1 MDVEYLFTFKKFVT
15 YICKNTIIF
24 ADVFKIINKFSDIM
38 VKRMRLFI
46 AAVMLVMAA
55 TVNAQITTSAMAGQ
69 VTGTE
74 GEDIIGA
81 TIRVTHEP
89 SGTTYNAVTNTDGR
103 WAIQGM
109 RVGGPYTVKISYIGY
124 AEKDYRGISLALG
137 ETYNLNATMSED
149 VNELGEIVVVGS
161 ASKFAAE
168 KTGATTNIS
177 NAQIQALPTVNRSIE
192 DIARISPYAN
202 GMSLGGGD
210 GRSTNFT
217 LDGANLN
224 NNFGLN
230 DGLPGGGNPISMD
243 AIDEVQ
249 VVVAP
254 YDVRQTNFIG
264 GGINAVTKS
273 GTNTFKGTAYVYHQN
288 ENMHGNRVANQ
299 DLGERGTDRMT
310 TYGFTLGGP
319 ILKDKLFFFAN
330 AEYSKIPTVANRW
343 RASEDGVGDAENY
356 ISRTTVADMEKVRN
370 FLIDKY
376 GYDPGSYTSFPADE
390 DNLKLLARI
399 DWNITNNHHLA
410 VRYNYTKNT
419 AWNATNGNSS
429 DTGSRLNNMNRFSQ
443 YSMAFSNSMYSQ
455 NNSVSTISAD
465 LNSRFGNNI
474 SNQLLFTYTDIDEKR
489 GSDSAPF
496 PFVDIMNGY
505 DASTN
510 MQTLEPYMSFGYEL
524 FTHNNRV
531 QNKILT
537 LNDNFTYYLGDHKLM
552 AGFKFEHQ
560 MANNSYMRN
569 GTGYYRYRSLD
580 DFLNG
585 AAPETVALSYGYNG
599 ETNPAAEVKF
609 NQYGWYVQD
618 EWNALPNLMITG
630 GIRFDLLSFDSDDL
644 MRNNAIYN
652 LDFGGRHIDTGR
664 WPGSNVQI
672 SPRLGFTWDVFGDKR
687 LKVRG
692 GTGLFAGRL
701 PLVFFTN
708 MPTNSGMVQNLV
720 NAVTSYDPNVTGLVT
735 GRDPLLDKF
744 KGGLVT
750 NVDQIRELLGAPET
764 ITPEEGTLP
773 TKIAGVDPDFKMPQV
788 WKSSIAVDYQFP
800 VSFPLTLTGE
810 FTYIRKINDVM
821 IDNYNFKPV
830 GDDAK
835 RLQGAD
841 NRVIYDASSLY
852 YRTTKDNA
860 NPDAPFVGSGASVL
874 TNTSRGHG
882 WTLNFTATAE
892 PVKDLHLMAAYTHT
906 VMKEVSGMPGNDPYS
921 TWLGNLT
928 VNGANTGE
936 VHNSEYVIPD
946 RVIASAS
953 YKYHND
959 NFSLFYTGYRP
970 SGYSY
975 TYYGDL
981 NGDGISGN
989 DLMYIPRNDSEINFT
1004 NDADRQLFWDFVNQD
1019 DYLKSHKGEYADSY
1033 SVYAPWVHRFDF
1045 RWTHDF
1051 NLKVGNTHHTLQLSL
1066 DIMNVGNLFNSK
1078 WGVEKNM
1085 SSCNNGQILKVD
1097 RVDNG
1102 TPYFSMFRG
1111 KDGDLPVATN
1121 TWSFNRNYN
1130 QCWKMQIGVKYYF
1143 N

>member
-1 MDVEYLFTFKKFVT
+1 
-15 YICKNTIIF
+15 
-24 ADVFKIINKFSDIM
+24 M
-38 VKRMRLFI
+38 VKQMRFLL
-46 AAVMLVMAA
+46 ASVMLLMAA
-55 TVNAQITTSAMAGQ
+55 AVNAQITTSSMAGQ
-69 VTGTE
+69 VTGTG

-109 RVGGPYTVKISYIGY
+109 RVGGPYTVKVSYIGY
-124 AEKDYRGISLALG
+124 AEKDYQGINLQLG
-137 ETYNLNATMSED
+137 ETYNLNATISED
-149 VNELGEIVVVGS
+149 VNELGEVVVVGS
-161 ASKFAAE
+161 ASKFSAE

-192 DIARISPYAN
+192 DIVRISPYAN
-202 GMSLGGGD
+202 GMSLSGGD

-230 DGLPGGGNPISMD
+230 DGLPGGGNPISME

-319 ILKDKLFFFAN
+319 ILKNKLFFFAN
-330 AEYSKIPTVANRW
+330 AEYSKIPTVVNRW
-343 RASEDGVGDAENY
+343 RASEDGVGDATNY
-356 ISRTTVADMEKVRN
+356 ISRTTVAHMQRVRD
-370 FLIDKY
+370 FLIDRY
-376 GYDPGSYTSFPADE
+376 GYDPGSFTNFPADE

-399 DWNITNNHHLA
+399 DWNITDNHHLA

-419 AWNATNGNSS
+419 AWNSTNGNSC
-429 DTGSRLNNMNRFSQ
+429 DVGKNGRLYNMNRLSE

-489 GSDSAPF
+489 GSDSSPF
-496 PFVDIMNGY
+496 PFVDIMGGY
-505 DASTN
+505 ETAADGTVTQSLT
-510 MQTLEPYMSFGYEL
+510 PYMSFGYEL

-531 QNKILT
+531 QNKIFT

-552 AGFKFEHQ
+552 AGFRFEHQ

-569 GTGYYRYRSLD
+569 GTGYFRYRSLD

-585 AAPETVALSYGYNG
+585 EAPESVALSYGYNG
-599 ETNPAAEVKF
+599 EQNPNGEVAF
-609 NQYGWYVQD
+609 NQYGWYIQD
-618 EWNALPNLMITG
+618 EWNVLENLKLTG
-630 GIRFDLLSFDSDDL
+630 GIRFDLLTFDSSDL
-644 MRNNAIYN
+644 MRNNAIYE
-652 LDFGGRHIDTGR
+652 LDFNGRRIDTGR
-664 WPGSNVQI
+664 WPGSNVQY
-672 SPRLGFTWDVFGDKR
+672 SPRIGFTWDVFNDKR

-720 NAVTSYDPNVTGLVT
+720 TAVTNYNEDGTIISSDA
-735 GRDPLLDKF
+735 LLQKF

-750 NVDQIRELLGAPET
+750 DVNQIRELLGAPAT
-764 ITPEEGTLP
+764 ITPEEGVRP
-773 TKIAGVDPDFKMPQV
+773 SKIAGVEHDFKMPQV
-788 WKSSIAVDYQFP
+788 WKSSIAVDYQLP

-810 FTYIRKINDVM
+810 FTYIKKINDVRV
-821 IDNYNFKPV
+821 INYNVKSPDGTWQRF
-830 GDDAK
+830 A
-835 RLQGAD
+835 GAD
-841 NRVIYDASSLY
+841 DRWIYPTDFKY
-852 YRTTKDNA
+852 YDINQ
-860 NPDAPFVGSGASVL
+860 DASVL
-874 TNTSRGHG
+874 ANTSKGHG

-892 PVKDLHLMAAYTHT
+892 PIKDLHLMAAYTHT

-921 TWLGNLT
+921 TWTGNIT
-928 VNGANTGE
+928 VNGANFNT
-936 VHNSEYVIPD
+936 VQNSEYVIPD

-953 YKYHND
+953 YTYHKD
-959 NFSLFYTGYRP
+959 HFTLFYTGYRP
-970 SGYSY
+970 SGYSFAY
-975 TYYGDL
+975 TNDM
-981 NGDGISGN
+981 NGDGITN
-989 DLMYIPRNDSEINFT
+989 DLMYIPKDDSEIHFT
-1004 NDADRQLFWDFVNQD
+1004 DEADRQAFWDFVNQD
-1019 DYLKSHKGEYADSY
+1019 SYLKNHKGEYAEAY
-1033 SVYAPWVHRFDF
+1033 SAYAPWVHRFDF
-1045 RWTHDF
+1045 RWAHDF
-1051 NLKVGNTHHTLQLSL
+1051 TVKVGKTLHTLQLSA
-1066 DIMNVGNLFNSK
+1066 DFMNIGNLFNSK

-1085 SSCNNGQILKVD
+1085 SSCNNGRFLRYDGRDSNNV
-1097 RVDNG
+1097 
-1102 TPYFSMFRG
+1102 PYFSLV
-1111 KDGDLPVATN
+1111 KDSEGNAYTK
-1121 TWSFNRNYN
+1121 TWEFNRNYS
-1130 QCWKMQIGVKYYF
+1130 QCWRLQIGVKYYF